1 MKAETI
7 ALALA
12 ATMLFIS
19 GCGENQATEVQE
31 LPVAQEEAATIPISE
46 VEVAS
51 KGSEKPVEIEAET
64 KSETETEAESET
76 ESETANA
83 ELIPYAEQN
92 AWEFRDISD
101 FDLPYYTYLVD
112 ENGDEIER
120 DDAKAIQSDAHFHI
134 DEIKK
139 TLYGDGTC
147 SYEIHYTEDFD
158 VLIEATGDAPVDW
171 YIHNPFFSCIDYYSG
186 MVTPAGNVKEN
197 DEPENWDTEILE
209 YGDNQYEIHYVLTA
223 EYDAS
228 SDFVY
233 TPLDNGWEQGDK
245 HVTCAATILMDAPGD
260 YDGLCLC
267 IEKKGLVSRMTSEE
281 KETEAHLF
289 DKNPEEYWFI
299 RVDDYADIV
308 QE

>member
-19 GCGENQATEVQE
+19 GCGEKQTAEVQE
-31 LPVAQEEAATIPISE
+31 LPAVQEEVATAPVAE
-46 VEVAS
+46 KEVAP
-51 KGSEKPVEIEAET
+51 KESEKSEEI
-64 KSETETEAESET
+64 ETETESET

-83 ELIPYAEQN
+83 ELLPFAEQN
-92 AWEFRDISD
+92 ALEFRDISD

-134 DEIKK
+134 GEIKK
-139 TLYGDGTC
+139 TLHGDGTC
-147 SYEIHYTEDFD
+147 TYEIHYTEDFD
-158 VLIEATGDAPVDW
+158 VLIEATGGTPVDW
-171 YIHNPFFSCIDYYSG
+171 YIQNPFFSCIDYYSG
-186 MVTPAGNVKEN
+186 LATPDRNIKEN
-197 DEPENWDTEILE
+197 DAPENWDAATLE
-209 YGDNQYEIHYVLTA
+209 YGDKQYEIHYVLTA
-223 EYDAS
+223 EYDDS
-228 SDFVY
+228 SDYVY
-233 TPLDNGWEQGDK
+233 TPLDNGWEQMDK
-245 HVTCAATILMDAPGD
+245 PVTCAGTILVDAPDD

-267 IEKKGLVSRMTSEE
+267 IGKNGLVSRMASEE